1 MSKTLTFAQI
11 LSSPVLRLPSFLVEV
26 VSGLFLLRWSFL
38 SSFLKRLSKSW
49 QLTKIFQTQLRK
61 SPKTTTKTTMSTS
74 LVHSGAAMARRWRG
88 DGVAAAQAEFDS
100 LDSFLTSNTRG
111 SESPLSASNK
121 RSSRK
126 LRKEE
131 LHHAASGFTSLRLPP
146 MFSKKAWEL
155 RQKSPMWKM
164 APLCAAASVVQKRVH
179 NHTILKALEGLS
191 CSKM

>member
-1 MSKTLTFAQI
+1 
-11 LSSPVLRLPSFLVEV
+11 
-26 VSGLFLLRWSFL
+26 
-38 SSFLKRLSKSW
+38 
-49 QLTKIFQTQLRK
+49 
-61 SPKTTTKTTMSTS
+61 
-74 LVHSGAAMARRWRG
+74 MARRWRG

-191 CSKM
+191 CSKMWWNHYTKLLFWLKLRCRNWLAFFHVRLTYFVKHGSRVQQSLTS